1 MKTRADIYGQ
11 EAADLLREVSMYPG
25 LSEGQLA
32 RFHPGREEKVRNL
45 LAHLQRQGRGALCR
59 LGQGAISPRGNMCGA
74 LMQGWSV
81 PCGCF
86 WTLSTVWNT
95 IPPAIFR

>member
-32 RFHPGREEKVRNL
+32 RFHQGREEKVRNL
-45 LAHLQRQGRGALCR
+45 LAHLQRQGRIVR
-59 LGQGAISPRGNMCGA
+59 LRQAAISPRGNMCGA
-74 LMQGWSV
+74 PMQGWSV
-81 PCGCF
+81 PCGCS

>member
-45 LAHLQRQGRGALCR
+45 LAHLQR
-59 LGQGAISPRGNMCGA
+59 
-74 LMQGWSV
+74 
-81 PCGCF
+81 
-86 WTLSTVWNT
+86 
-95 IPPAIFR
+95 